1 MEKIASV
8 SSSVQSGAIAWRR
21 LTVRPKKGQSAL
33 IEINN
38 CVCVQRSYLAL
49 QLFNYNSNHCTGSAL
64 YSEKLACGTQYLHD
78 YDIILPYRMPSHGNF
93 KAKDPSIALYI
104 EL

>member
-1 MEKIASV
+1 MDKIGSV
-8 SSSVQSGAIAWRR
+8 SSSVQSGAIALRR

-38 CVCVQRSYLAL
+38 CVCVRRSYLAL
-49 QLFNYNSNHCTGSAL
+49 QLFNYNGNNCTGSAL

-78 YDIILPYRMPSHGNF
+78 YDILPYRMPSHGNF